1 MKAKVLLH
9 SSTTQCE
16 LTKLNFSKTFLDHLP
31 QAEVV
36 SQNLADEETEYLS
49 QEVLGQT

>member
-16 LTKLNFSKTFLDHLP
+16 LTKLNFSKTYPDHLP
-31 QAEVV
+31 LAEVAY
-36 SQNLADEETEYLS
+36 QNLAGEEIEYLS